1 MRYFT
6 RLLLVGSLAV
16 LQQIHLCHRVSFFA
30 SADATVGSE
39 DDDDDFLAEILA
51 EEARQE
57 EEHAKMEAEAREFD
71 AMKARQPSGGGI
83 PNASGGKKPKMGV
96 PGGGTSTFSK
106 MEEDL
111 KRREAEATKRAA
123 QEEEASAEKAE
134 KIRQQREA
142 RFERELQKM
151 NADQR
156 KKELAAKKRDA
167 KVVQRILKFHKA
179 GRHYAVLGIRNFEVQ
194 IGPYYMFNFTIGP
207 FALFRVKTKAIKRV
221 YRNLARTVHP
231 DKNRD
236 GRAEEAFHAL
246 ESSAA
251 ILTDDKKRPDYDKR
265 LNSARRRR
273 NKYAMEKVLDVSS
286 VAWNRSM
293 QTFRVTK
300 KFLGPFSTPILVIGA
315 LII

>member
-1 MRYFT
+1 
-6 RLLLVGSLAV
+6 
-16 LQQIHLCHRVSFFA
+16 
-30 SADATVGSE
+30 
-39 DDDDDFLAEILA
+39 
-51 EEARQE
+51 
-57 EEHAKMEAEAREFD
+57 MEAEAREFD
-71 AMKARQPSGGGI
+71 ALKARQPS
-83 PNASGGKKPKMGV
+83 SGGNPNMNRGKPKMG
-96 PGGGTSTFSK
+96 GAGGTNFSK

-111 KRREAEATKRAA
+111 KRREAESASKRAS
-123 QEEEASAEKAE
+123 QEEEMAAEKAE

-151 NADQR
+151 NVEQR

-167 KVVQRILKFHKA
+167 KVVQRILKCHKA

-194 IGPYYMFNFTIGP
+194 IGPYYIFNFTIGP

-251 ILTDDKKRPDYDKR
+251 ILTDDKQRSDYDKR

-273 NKYAMEKVLDVSS
+273 RKYAMDKVSDVSS
-286 VAWNRSM
+286 VAWNRSA
-293 QTFRVTK
+293 QTIRVAK